1 MNKKSFPLSRVCGPL
16 EPGPVV
22 LVTTPGAGRPNIM
35 TTYRHTMMNFEPP
48 LAGCVI
54 SVCRRHKEKKH
65 DLQGNK
71 IRKPS
76 RG

>member
-1 MNKKSFPLSRVCGPL
+1 MNKKSFPLSRVCGLL
-16 EPGPVV
+16 EPGP
-22 LVTTPGAGRPNIM
+22 TTAGAGRPDIM
-35 TTYRHTMMNFEPP
+35 TMYRHTMMNFEPP

-54 SVCRRHKEKKH
+54 SARRRHKEKKH